1 MVASAKQRDAYTG
14 PFILSGGF
22 RPFFFLAAVFAVL
35 AVPVWLAA
43 FTFGV
48 SIGPDSDALGWH
60 AHEMVYGYIGAVLA
74 GFLMTAVPNWT
85 GRQPIAGMPLL
96 AFVLLWLLGR
106 LAMGIGQPRA
116 IVACIDVVFLVALA
130 FFAWREIAM
139 GKSWRNVPIC
149 LFLTL
154 FAVGNILWHLETLI
168 DLPPGIGLR
177 LGIGIAV
184 ILMVFVG
191 GRIIPSFTTNWLVK
205 RQADRL
211 PAQFAAYDK
220 ATLALTGLTVVVWL
234 AMPDVQATG
243 LAFII
248 AGVLHFIRLARW
260 RGWLTCAEPLV
271 AVLHVAYAWIP
282 IGFLLM
288 GGAILAP
295 EWMATTTA
303 LHALTAGAVGLL
315 TVAVMTRAS
324 LGHSGRNLRADF
336 GTTII
341 YALIWLGA
349 VLRVAAPFM
358 DMDYGLAV
366 SIAGGLW
373 CAGFLLFVLL
383 YGPMLFRPKSSP

>member
-1 MVASAKQRDAYTG
+1 M
-14 PFILSGGF
+14 SGGF
-22 RPFFFLAAVFAVL
+22 RPFFFLAAVFAAL
-35 AVPVWLAA
+35 AVPIWLAA

-85 GRQPIAGMPLL
+85 GRQPVVGMPLA
-96 AFVLLWLLGR
+96 AFVLLWFLGR
-106 LAMGIGQPRA
+106 LAVGIGQPRVL
-116 IVACIDVVFLVALA
+116 VACIDALFLVALA
-130 FFAWREIAM
+130 CFAWREIMM

-154 FAVGNILWHLETLI
+154 FAIGNILWHLGTSTGLSA
-168 DLPPGIGLR
+168 GIGLR

-184 ILMVFVG
+184 IMMVFVG

-205 RQADRL
+205 RQVGRL

-220 ATLALTGLTVVVWL
+220 VTLALTGFTVVVWL
-234 AMPDVQATG
+234 AAPDARTTG
-243 LAFII
+243 LAFIV
-248 AGVLHFIRLARW
+248 AGILHFIRLARW
-260 RGWLTCAEPLV
+260 RGGRTGAEPLV
-271 AVLHVAYAWIP
+271 AVLHIAYAWIP

-324 LGHSGRNLRADF
+324 LGHSGRNLCANFD
-336 GTTII
+336 TTLI
-341 YALIWLGA
+341 YVLIWLGGM
-349 VLRVAAPFM
+349 LRVAAPFM
-358 DMDYGLAV
+358 GMDYGLTV

-373 CAGFLLFVLL
+373 CAGFFLFVLL
-383 YGPMLFRPKSSP
+383 YGPMLFRPKSST